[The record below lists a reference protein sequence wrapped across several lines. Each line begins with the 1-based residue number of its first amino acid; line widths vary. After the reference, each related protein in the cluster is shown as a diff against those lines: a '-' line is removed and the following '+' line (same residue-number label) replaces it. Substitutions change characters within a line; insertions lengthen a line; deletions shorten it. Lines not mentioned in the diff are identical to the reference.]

1 LAGTPAGETAGDP
14 AKKGGMRRY
23 SPLAA
28 AAAAAVVVPLAAAAA
43 VPSTPP
49 PAVPSTAGASP
60 TATTAPPCALASPV
74 VAYHPGQA
82 PQPVEASGVAGCL
95 VGTGFGG
102 SETQVAVT
110 ADGTVVYEPA
120 ILTPGLAGTGYLDG
134 APGPTPSTQLSPG
147 GLALSKDGGAQW
159 TFDAP
164 AGATWV
170 PQDDAL
176 YADPATGR
184 IFYYALSPDPVP
196 DSGEVPPQDQL
207 PAGYAELMT
216 SGDDG
221 ATWSSSALPGYVE
234 SENPRFTSA
243 PPPAGQ
249 PRPQNYPDVV
259 YWCGNNIVKAGL
271 DLPSYRACYR
281 SLDGGLTWR
290 FASILASW
298 PVPQHPQCGTN
309 GEYLNDMDPNYPEG
323 SPDGALY
330 AEVNCGGRTYLA
342 RSTDEAATWPLVTE
356 PGGSPATVPA
366 DGELRVG
373 SNGDLFLAY
382 QTSASQIALRVSL
395 DEGRSWEPAET
406 LTPPGIG
413 SIAQWALA
421 ERGSGELALSLLV
434 QRGASADYDGYLVYT
449 SDAAAPD
456 PLLWSVRLN
465 SLSSPMRTSAPPPAR
480 DDFIGVA
487 IGPDGTP
494 WASFAA
500 SCPGPVPEPAVC
512 DGQGSNPEANEAVAG
527 RLVLAR

>member
-1 LAGTPAGETAGDP
+1 MGRLSTLVAATA
-14 AKKGGMRRY
+14 AT
-23 SPLAA
+23 
-28 AAAAAVVVPLAAAAA
+28 AVATAA
-43 VPSTPP
+43 VPLS
-49 PAVPSTAGASP
+49 ALASP
-60 TATTAPPCALASPV
+60 AATTLPPCATASPV

-82 PQPVEASGVAGCL
+82 PQPVSGGALGCL

-102 SETQVAVT
+102 SETEVAVT

-147 GLALSKDGGAQW
+147 GLALSSDGGVKW

-176 YADPATGR
+176 YVDPATGR

-196 DSGEVPPQDQL
+196 DSGQVPLQDQL

-249 PRPQNYPDVV
+249 PAPQNYPDVV

-290 FASILASW
+290 VASILASW

-309 GEYLNDMDPNYPEG
+309 GEDLNDMDPNYPEG
-323 SPDGALY
+323 APDGTLY
-330 AEVNCGGRTYLA
+330 AEVSCGGRTYLA

-356 PGGSPATVPA
+356 PGGSPATVPD

-382 QTSASQIALRVSL
+382 QPSPSQIALRVSV
-395 DEGRSWEPAET
+395 DGGRSWGPAET
-406 LTPPGIG
+406 LSPAGIG
-413 SIAQWALA
+413 SIAQWSVA

-434 QRGASADYDGYLVYT
+434 ERGDSADYDGYLVYT
-449 SDAAAPD
+449 PDAANPD
-456 PLLWSVRLN
+456 PLVWSARLN
-465 SLSSPMRTSAPPPAR
+465 PLTSPMRTSAPPPAR

-487 IGPDGTP
+487 VGPDGTP

-512 DGQGSNPEANEAVAG
+512 DGQGSDPEANEAVAG
-527 RLVLAR
+527 RLVLPR